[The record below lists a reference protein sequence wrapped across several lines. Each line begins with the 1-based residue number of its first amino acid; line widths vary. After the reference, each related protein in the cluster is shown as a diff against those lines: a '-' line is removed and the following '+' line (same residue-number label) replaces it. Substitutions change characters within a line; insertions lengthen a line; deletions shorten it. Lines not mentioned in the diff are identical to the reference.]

1 MKWNPIILVFGG
13 IITLLLL
20 SLRSGDVFINSFQV
34 PKGWPEPF
42 YSFHSNPLTKDGF
55 ELGRKLFYD
64 PSLSVDST
72 VSCASCH
79 LQYTAFTHVDHAVSH
94 GINGRK
100 GTRNAPAL
108 VNLAWNKHFHW
119 DGGVNHLDAQGLNP
133 IEHPTEMGNSLKE
146 VIRRLESDPAYKNGF
161 NRTFGEGP
169 ITSSN
174 LLKALSQFTIQLVS
188 ANSKYDQVMRKEEGV
203 AFSEQER
210 RGLHIFRKHCSTC
223 HQEPLFNANFFAS
236 NGLTPD
242 SLLNDLG
249 RFQVTLL
256 PKDKYL
262 FKVPT
267 LRNIAYSYPYM
278 HDGRFQKLK
287 DVINYYSSG
296 INSNAKNLHQ
306 SLKKPKKFS
315 EIEKKDLLAFLLT
328 LTDQAFLRNKD
339 FSFPR

>member
-1 MKWNPIILVFGG
+1 MKHNALIIFLGG
-13 IITLLLL
+13 ILTLLLV
-20 SLRSGDVFINSFQV
+20 SLRSGDMTFDHFTV
-34 PKGWPEPF
+34 PKGWPDPV
-42 YSFHSNPLTKDGF
+42 YSFEGNPLTKEGF

-64 PSLSVDST
+64 PALSLDST

-94 GINGRK
+94 GIKGRK
-100 GTRNAPAL
+100 GNRNTPAL
-108 VNLAWNKHFHW
+108 VNLAWNKQFHW

-133 IEHPTEMGNSLKE
+133 LEHPVEMGNSLKE
-146 VIRRLESDPAYKNGF
+146 LILTLESDARYKKMF
-161 NRTFGEGP
+161 VRAFGEGP
-169 ITSSN
+169 ITSHK

-188 ANSKYDQVMRKEEGV
+188 ANSKYDQVMRKEEGAV
-203 AFSEQER
+203 FSEQER
-210 RGLHIFRKHCSTC
+210 RGLNIFRKHCSSC

-236 NGLTPD
+236 NGLIPD
-242 SLLNDLG
+242 STLNDLG
-249 RFQVTLL
+249 RFQITLL

-296 INSNAKNLHQ
+296 INPKAENLHR
-306 SLKKPKKFS
+306 SLKKPKNFS
-315 EIEKKDLLAFLLT
+315 EIQKKDLLAFLLT
-328 LTDQAFLRNKD
+328 LTDQTFLRNKD